1 MYSYLESNFPWVS
14 WISACLMSNSSNCLF
29 FQTYLF
35 KDIERQKWYLF
46 IKQRAGVWQPW
57 KTDAMFPSKV
67 EGRCTCVCVLVAQPC
82 LTLGNPMDC
91 SLPDFSIHGI
101 FHARILEWVAISF
114 SSRCASC
121 HFKRFRFPISLVFLS
136 WNTTLCVYRCS
147 MTLFTV
153 FCELGFGQ
161 LAQENAVNSD
171 WCSWYG

>member
-1 MYSYLESNFPWVS
+1 MVSLHKAKSRFLTAVENRCHVSLQSRGQVYLCV
-14 WISACLMSNSSNCLF
+14 C
-29 FQTYLF
+29 
-35 KDIERQKWYLF
+35 
-46 IKQRAGVWQPW
+46 V
-57 KTDAMFPSKV
+57 
-67 EGRCTCVCVLVAQPC
+67 CVCVLVAQPC
-82 LTLGNPMDC
+82 LTLGNPMDY
-91 SLPDFSIHGI
+91 SLPGFSIHGI

-153 FCELGFGQ
+153 FCEFGFGQ

-171 WCSWYG
+171 WCSWYE